1 METEGALHP
10 PTPDQAADQL
20 ARVADTR
27 RRMQADLSRRALAL
41 YAAWSSVAFAAF
53 LLVFLLALP
62 PSDGVFSPGLALLP
76 LLLFTALAQGAVA
89 GRGARFRPGR
99 TEWLIMAAAL
109 VTVFASIAMGLVID
123 LPLYARIGLPL
134 LLLVVQ
140 GAPAVAVLRRTAS
153 ATAEESRR
161 APLTAGARVTT
172 TAIALLSAAT
182 IIASPWP
189 VVSGI
194 AAMVAFLLLLVASWA
209 DGLPWGLAPTG
220 AQWGAWQWGAFAVV
234 AALQWVTLLLTVHT
248 VWFGVAA
255 SLPMGVAAAVVMTV
269 AAWRPGAA
277 GQSAR

>member
-27 RRMQADLSRRALAL
+27 RRMQADPSRRALAL

-53 LLVFLLALP
+53 LLVFLLAWP
-62 PSDGVFSPGLALLP
+62 PSDGFFSPGLALMP

-99 TEWLIMAAAL
+99 TEWLIMAAAI
-109 VTVFASIAMGLVID
+109 TIVFPSMALGLLID

-134 LLLVVQ
+134 LVLVVQ
-140 GAPAVAVLRRTAS
+140 GAPALAVLRRTAS
-153 ATAEESRR
+153 ATAAEPR

-172 TAIALLSAAT
+172 TAIALLAAAT

-194 AAMVAFLLLLVASWA
+194 AALVAFLLLLVASWA
-209 DGLPWGLAPTG
+209 EGLPWGLAPTG

-234 AALQWVTLLLTVHT
+234 AALQSVTLLLTVHT

-255 SLPMGVAAAVVMTV
+255 SLPMGVAAAIVMTV

-277 GQSAR
+277 GRSVR

>member
-27 RRMQADLSRRALAL
+27 RRMQADPSRRALAL

-53 LLVFLLALP
+53 LLVFLLAWP
-62 PSDGVFSPGLALLP
+62 PSDGFFSPGLALMP

-99 TEWLIMAAAL
+99 TEWLIMAAAI
-109 VTVFASIAMGLVID
+109 TIVFPSMALGLLID

-134 LLLVVQ
+134 LVLVVQ
-140 GAPAVAVLRRTAS
+140 GAPALAVLRRTAS
-153 ATAEESRR
+153 ATAAEPR
-161 APLTAGARVTT
+161 APLSAGARVTT
-172 TAIALLSAAT
+172 TAIALLAAAT

-194 AAMVAFLLLLVASWA
+194 AALVAFVLLLVASWA
-209 DGLPWGLAPTG
+209 EGLPWGLAPTG

-234 AALQWVTLLLTVHT
+234 AVLQSVTLLLTVHT

-255 SLPMGVAAAVVMTV
+255 SLPMGVAAAIVMTV

-277 GQSAR
+277 GRSVR